1 MIDTIT
7 VGTRQRI
14 LRKMHNVAISD
25 GDEDKYEVW
34 ITYGIPDGADNDDFL
49 DIALDD
55 SAYQEVVDLF
65 GKLYK

>member
-14 LRKMHNVAISD
+14 LRKMNNVAI
-25 GDEDKYEVW
+25 
-34 ITYGIPDGADNDDFL
+34 ND
-49 DIALDD
+49 DD